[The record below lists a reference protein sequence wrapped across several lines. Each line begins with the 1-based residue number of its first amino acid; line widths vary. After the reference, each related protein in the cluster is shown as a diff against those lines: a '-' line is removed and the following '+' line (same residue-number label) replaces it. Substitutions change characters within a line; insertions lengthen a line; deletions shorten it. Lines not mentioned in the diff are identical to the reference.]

1 MKMFRTFAKIT
12 CLALVI
18 CIAFAITSC
27 GLFSGSLEL
36 KTFVVDRSTVKTVYY
51 VGEQIDFSGI
61 KATVKYSD
69 ESLNTE
75 YTYDDLVIT
84 FDDDITST
92 PGVKTVKVSF
102 TDPHLGTEQFTHVQ
116 ITVKEDPNAP
126 KHSGYSI
133 DTSAVKVNY
142 FVGDELDFAGIKVY
156 ENFTNGGADVEM
168 TDLTKIS
175 FSYSTDITATPGSKN
190 IVVTYDGES
199 AGAITVTVKYPA
211 ITETALNS
219 ENVKTEYM
227 AGDVLDLSGLTLT
240 VSYENGETRTVTD
253 FTADTLDMS
262 TAGEKTV
269 IVHYL
274 DPISGVQGSDSF
286 TVKVDAIES
295 YTVDTSGMT
304 LTYFEGD
311 TVSFDG
317 IAVTAVYHFG
327 RSESVPFA
335 SLTFVHEQNI
345 TATPGQK
352 PVEVKIGDVK
362 IGEFVVAV
370 GDIIATPTLNT
381 EGVKL
386 SYKQGEALDLT
397 GLTLTVTYNDGT
409 PAVENIPLSELTIV
423 SSDISALTKEGTKNG
438 KSVDVSIAYT
448 DAVTGRLYA
457 YLTIKVYS
465 PTYSISSMPDKT
477 TYYVGETIDYT
488 GLVVVASYAHLEGVT
503 ETVDPSRVTVAGD
516 TVATSSI
523 LKAVNVGTAAA
534 GNISITVLKN
544 EIDSITVGGTFDTS
558 YEAGDTVDFSGLT
571 VTVTYKNGDVVELT
585 FDDLTFG
592 TVDTSTAGTKTVAV
606 SFTDSVNNESAST
619 FFTITVI
626 KRDFAAS
633 IQKPDSI
640 TAFESDNSNAGKT
653 QPDQSGFSGEFA
665 IGDKLYVIGDD
676 NAFIFVPT
684 LYITDD
690 NGDEKELDKFFAD
703 VEIYVDNGDGYVKL
717 ERALLTGS
725 EYVYTLGDEVIVTVD
740 TYDGEYSFARPVDK
754 VKISVLPSEEHY
766 KNVENLSA
774 VVLEAKV
781 IDAYNVYEAWQL
793 AVIDN
798 ANDLRDTND
807 YPEWNS
813 VNWNTFKS
821 EYGILGV
828 NPAGVVLHND
838 IKVSYKDVPSSFFYK
853 SEDEIQYRN
862 TVTGEIKI
870 YKESA
875 GMNYLIDGTVLYKRT
890 GAADFTIQ
898 GNFFTINASDFPLVA
913 STSIFGADSDKG
925 YGGDYSNACLFMFQ
939 TTNSNWLPD
948 SDFTDVAE
956 VIVENVAF
964 IGNAG
969 RDNWVVEKVHGEDVT
984 STSELVTAGGLIL
997 LKSCRHA
1004 NTVMNNCINNSF
1016 FISYF
1021 PDYQGNLTVND
1032 SKCYDSYQNGAFAW
1046 SDVTLTL
1053 NNTYING
1060 TGGPVIITMSVKEDD
1075 VYYNPTVIVNGGNI
1089 ETHVSGEEIWFT
1101 AVGANALIPQI
1112 RALGSGVN
1120 DMIQT
1125 ATKGAF
1131 KGNWVDEDGKMN
1143 IEAILM
1149 PVGNNVEALNDG
1161 YIQGTASIDGVG
1173 IDRWYEATENHN
1185 PEWYSILTNPAF
1197 AAGAPFITA
1206 FDQDGNAHTLYL
1218 VQDGA
1223 SGTFYDLSGK
1233 VLGTDAS
1240 HQAIIMAFATT
1251 DKAVLH
1257 QGGLSVVFEFYH

>member
-133 DTSAVKVNY
+133 DTSALKVNY

-156 ENFTNGGADVEM
+156 ENFTNGGEDVEM
-168 TDLTKIS
+168 TDLSKLV
-175 FSYSTDITATPGSKN
+175 YEYANDITATPGSKN
-190 IVVTYDGES
+190 VVVLYNGEN
-199 AGAITVTVKYPA
+199 AGAITVNVKYPERTSVTPDTDELK
-211 ITETALNS
+211 IEYNLGET
-219 ENVKTEYM
+219 V
-227 AGDVLDLSGLTLT
+227 DLSGLSALIT
-240 VSYENGETRTVTD
+240 YENGVTKTVTE
-253 FTADTLDMS
+253 FTAGTVDMTTPGGKS
-262 TAGEKTV
+262 V
-269 IVHYL
+269 IANYV
-274 DPISGVQGSDSF
+274 DPISGAAAYL
-286 TVKVDAIES
+286 TVDIKVDGIVDYTFLTDDMNLS
-295 YTVDTSGMT
+295 YH
-304 LTYFEGD
+304 EGD

-317 IAVTAVYHFG
+317 LVVNAVYYYG
-327 RSESVPFA
+327 SVVPVTDYI
-335 SLTFVHEQNI
+335 LVHDDNL
-345 TATPGQK
+345 TATPGNK
-352 PVEVKIGDVK
+352 NISIKIGDEV
-362 IGEFVVAV
+362 IGSFIIAV
-370 GDIIATPTLNT
+370 GDVPTASVNA
-381 EGVKL
+381 GSVKL
-386 SYKQGEALDLT
+386 SYRVGETVSLDGIT
-397 GLTLTVTYNDGT
+397 LTLTYNDGT
-409 PAVENIPLSELTIV
+409 PNEVITSGFEIV
-423 SSDISALTKEGTKNG
+423 TDLSALTATAGTKTVNVKYVFDG
-438 KSVDVSIAYT
+438 DI
-448 DAVTGRLYA
+448 DLYA
-457 YLTIKVYS
+457 SVSVTVYGVDSYTIDTTDMKTEYIAGGKISYNGIRILANYKDGGAPEEVDLANV
-465 PTYSISSMPDKT
+465 TYSLAADSVLSVSNT
-477 TYYVGETIDYT
+477 TVEVSLDGKVIGNIGLTVKKNIITSIVVGGDYKN
-488 GLVVVASYAHLEGVT
+488 AYEY
-503 ETVDPSRVTVAGD
+503 GD
-516 TVATSSI
+516 T
-523 LKAVNVGTAAA
+523 
-534 GNISITVLKN
+534 
-544 EIDSITVGGTFDTS
+544 E
-558 YEAGDTVDFSGLT
+558 DFTGLT
-571 VTVTYKNGDVVELT
+571 VTVTYLDGSVVVITEGLAFSG
-585 FDDLTFG
+585 FDTA
-592 TVDTSTAGTKTVAV
+592 SAGTKTVTV

-626 KRDFAAS
+626 KRDIAAS

-676 NAFIFVPT
+676 NAFIFIPT

-690 NGDEKELDKFFAD
+690 NGDEKELEKFFAD

-798 ANDLRDTND
+798 ANDLRDTDD

-853 SEDEIQYRN
+853 SEDEVQYRN

-913 STSIFGADSDKG
+913 STSIFGADSNKG

-939 TTNSNWLPD
+939 TTNTNWLPD

-956 VIVENVAF
+956 VTVENVAF

-997 LKSCRHA
+997 LKSARHA

-1032 SKCYDSYQNGAFAW
+1032 SKCYDSYQNAAFVWA
-1046 SDVTLTL
+1046 DTVLTI
-1053 NNTYING
+1053 NNSYING
-1060 TGGPVIITMSVKEDD
+1060 TGGPVIISQSVKPDGHNS
-1075 VYYNPTVIVNGGNI
+1075 YYNPVTNINGTVM
-1089 ETHVSGEEIWFT
+1089 ETHVTGQEIWFQ
-1101 AVGANALIPQI
+1101 AVGATGIIGQVQANGAALEQ
-1112 RALGSGVN
+1112 AGL
-1120 DMIQT
+1120 
-1125 ATKGAF
+1125 
-1131 KGNWVDEDGKMN
+1131 GNWCDDQGNMN
-1143 IEAILM
+1143 ILGALM
-1149 PVGNNVEALNDG
+1149 NNAANASTALTDKDVQGGIYTDG
-1161 YIQGTASIDGVG
+1161 TG
-1173 IDRWYEATENHN
+1173 IDRWRDKQPWGTIYTMMEYA
-1185 PEWYSILTNPAF
+1185 PALMQAPILTVYDAEGNPY
-1197 AAGAPFITA
+1197 
-1206 FDQDGNAHTLYL
+1206 TLYHN
-1218 VQDGA
+1218 
-1223 SGTFYDLSGK
+1223 GTTLCDLNGREFSQTSI
-1233 VLGTDAS
+1233 GTDMMAPPTEGFN
-1240 HQAIIMAFATT
+1240 HALIYQAFISADEI
-1251 DKAVLH
+1251 VLT
-1257 QGGLSVVFEFYH
+1257 QGGLSVLFEFYH

>member
-156 ENFTNGGADVEM
+156 ENFTNGGEDVEM
-168 TDLTKIS
+168 TDLSKLV
-175 FSYSTDITATPGSKN
+175 YEYANDITATPGSKN
-190 IVVTYDGES
+190 VVVLYNGEN
-199 AGAITVTVKYPA
+199 AGAITVNVKYPERTSVTPDTDELK
-211 ITETALNS
+211 IEYNLGET
-219 ENVKTEYM
+219 V
-227 AGDVLDLSGLTLT
+227 DLSGLSALIT
-240 VSYENGETRTVTD
+240 YENGVTKTVTE
-253 FTADTLDMS
+253 FTAGTVDMTTPGGKS
-262 TAGEKTV
+262 V
-269 IVHYL
+269 IANYV
-274 DPISGVQGSDSF
+274 DPISGAAAYL
-286 TVKVDAIES
+286 TVDIKVDGIVDYTFLTDNMNLS
-295 YTVDTSGMT
+295 YH
-304 LTYFEGD
+304 EGD

-317 IAVTAVYHFG
+317 LVVNAVYYYG
-327 RSESVPFA
+327 SVIPVTDYI
-335 SLTFVHEQNI
+335 LVHDDNL
-345 TATPGQK
+345 TATPGNK
-352 PVEVKIGDVK
+352 NISIKIGDEV
-362 IGEFVVAV
+362 IGSFIIAV
-370 GDIIATPTLNT
+370 GDVPTASVNA
-381 EGVKL
+381 GSVKL
-386 SYKQGEALDLT
+386 SYRVGETVSLDGIT
-397 GLTLTVTYNDGT
+397 LTLTYKDGT
-409 PAVENIPLSELTIV
+409 PNEVITSGFEIV
-423 SSDISALTKEGTKNG
+423 TDLSAL
-438 KSVDVSIAYT
+438 
-448 DAVTGRLYA
+448 
-457 YLTIKVYS
+457 
-465 PTYSISSMPDKT
+465 
-477 TYYVGETIDYT
+477 
-488 GLVVVASYAHLEGVT
+488 
-503 ETVDPSRVTVAGD
+503 
-516 TVATSSI
+516 
-523 LKAVNVGTAAA
+523 
-534 GNISITVLKN
+534 
-544 EIDSITVGGTFDTS
+544 
-558 YEAGDTVDFSGLT
+558 
-571 VTVTYKNGDVVELT
+571 
-585 FDDLTFG
+585 
-592 TVDTSTAGTKTVAV
+592 TSTAGTKTVSVKYVFDGDIDLYASVSVTVYGVDSYTIDTTDMKTEYIAGGKISYNGIRILANYKDGGAPEEVDLANVTYSLAADSVLSVSDTTVEVSLDGKVIGNIGLTVKKNTITSIVVGGDYKNAYEYGDTEDFTGLTVTVTYLDGSVVVITEGLAFSGFDTASAGTKTVTV

-626 KRDFAAS
+626 KRDIAAS

-676 NAFIFVPT
+676 NAFIFIPT

-690 NGDEKELDKFFAD
+690 NGDDKELDKFFAD

-853 SEDEIQYRN
+853 SEDEVQYRN

-956 VIVENVAF
+956 VTVENVAF

-969 RDNWVVEKVHGEDVT
+969 RDNWVVEKVHGDDVT

-997 LKSCRHA
+997 LKSARHA

-1032 SKCYDSYQNGAFAW
+1032 SKCYDSYQNGAFVW
-1046 SDVTLTL
+1046 SDATLTL

-1060 TGGPVIITMSVKEDD
+1060 TGGPVIIAMSVKEDD

-1112 RALGSGVN
+1112 KALGSGVN
-1120 DMIQT
+1120 DMIQA
-1125 ATKGAF
+1125 ATQGAF
-1131 KGNWVDEDGKMN
+1131 KGNWVDENGKMN

-1149 PVGNNVEALNDG
+1149 PRGNNVEALNDG